1 MINLLQSEYK
11 KYKATYIY
19 SLGLLGMIS
28 PVILI
33 TIGTLM
39 TREDLIAQGIYTWH
53 SFFGRLVAFFV
64 YLIGPLL
71 TSFIAISAVSH
82 EYQSHTMGNILTTSY
97 SRSKIILG
105 KLGYTSLLIM
115 GLYICVA
122 LTNIVCALILGFTI
136 NSTELIDYTSYLLL
150 AGITTLVIVPLA
162 MLLTIIFRSFIP
174 AMIISVAG
182 TIPNFAVFHWDKG
195 YLSPWGVP
203 EVIVL
208 KASGYLTNI
217 DIVYPLTSILVYA
230 GLFIGALLIYFNYSD
245 QY

>member
-1 MINLLQSEYK
+1 MINLMRSEYK
-11 KYKATYIY
+11 KYKGTYIY

-33 TIGTLM
+33 TIGTFM
-39 TREDLIAQGIYTWH
+39 TREDLITQGIYSWH

-82 EYQSHTMGNILTTSY
+82 EYQSHTMGNILTTQY

-105 KLGYTSLLIM
+105 KLGYISLLILA
-115 GLYICVA
+115 LYACVA
-122 LTNIVCALILGFTI
+122 LTNILCAFILGFTI
-136 NSTELIDYTSYLLL
+136 TGTELIDYTSYLLL
-150 AGITTLVIVPLA
+150 AGVTTLVIVPLA
-162 MLLTIIFRSFIP
+162 LLLTLIFKSFIP

-182 TIPNFAVFHWDKG
+182 IIPNFAVYHWDKC

-208 KASGYLTNI
+208 KASGFLNSI
-217 DIVYPLTSILVYA
+217 DVIYPLTSILVYA
-230 GLFIGALLIYFNYSD
+230 GVFISALLIYFHYSD

>member
-11 KYKATYIY
+11 KYKGTYIY

-33 TIGTLM
+33 AIGTFM
-39 TREDLIAQGIYTWH
+39 VRDDLITQGIYTWH
-53 SFFGRLVAFFV
+53 SFYGRLVAFFV

-71 TSFIAISAVSH
+71 TSFIAISAVNH
-82 EYQSHTMGNILTTSY
+82 EYQSNTIGNILTTPY
-97 SRSKIILG
+97 SRLKVILG
-105 KLGYTSLLIM
+105 KLGFVSLLVM
-115 GLYICVA
+115 AFYICVA
-122 LTNIVCALILGFTI
+122 LANILCAFILGFTVT
-136 NSTELIDYTSYLLL
+136 STEIIDNTSYLLL
-150 AGITTLVIVPLA
+150 AGVTTLVIVPLA
-162 MLLTIIFRSFIP
+162 LLLTVVFRSFIP

-182 TIPNFAVFHWDKG
+182 TIPNFAVYHSDKC

-208 KASGYLTNI
+208 KAAGFLNNI

-230 GLFIGALLIYFNYSD
+230 VIFISALLIYFQYSD

>member
-11 KYKATYIY
+11 KYKGTYIY

-33 TIGTLM
+33 AIGTFM
-39 TREDLIAQGIYTWH
+39 VREDLVAQGIYTWH
-53 SFFGRLVAFFV
+53 SFYGRVVVFFV

-82 EYQSHTMGNILTTSY
+82 EYQSHTMGNILTTPY

-105 KLGYTSLLIM
+105 KLGYISLLIM
-115 GLYICVA
+115 GLYGCVA
-122 LTNIVCALILGFTI
+122 LTNILCALILGFTI
-136 NSTELIDYTSYLLL
+136 TGTELVDYTSYLLL
-150 AGITTLVIVPLA
+150 AGVTTMVIVPLA
-162 MLLTIIFRSFIP
+162 LLLTLIFRSFIP

-182 TIPNFAVFHWDKG
+182 TIPNFAVYHWDKC

-208 KASGYLTNI
+208 KAAGYLNNI
-217 DIVYPLTSILVYA
+217 DSVYPLTSILVYA
-230 GLFIGALLIYFNYSD
+230 GLFISALLIYFYYSD

>member
-11 KYKATYIY
+11 KYKSTYIY

-33 TIGTLM
+33 TIGTFM
-39 TREDLIAQGIYTWH
+39 SREDLITQGIYTWH
-53 SFFGRLVAFFV
+53 SFYGRLVAFFV

-82 EYQSHTMGNILTTSY
+82 EYQSNTMGNILTTPY

-105 KLGYTSLLIM
+105 KLGYISLLVM
-115 GLYICVA
+115 GLYVCVA
-122 LTNIVCALILGFTI
+122 LTNILCAIILGFTI
-136 NSTELIDYTSYLLL
+136 TSTELINNTSYLLL
-150 AGITTLVIVPLA
+150 AGVTTLVIVPLA
-162 MLLTIIFRSFIP
+162 LFLTLIFRSFIP

-182 TIPNFAVFHWDKG
+182 TIPNFAVYHWDKC

-208 KASGYLTNI
+208 KAAGYLNNI
-217 DIVYPLTSILVYA
+217 DIVYPLTAILIYA
-230 GLFIGALLIYFNYSD
+230 ALFITVLLIYFNYSD

>member
-11 KYKATYIY
+11 KYKGTYIY

-33 TIGTLM
+33 AIGTFM
-39 TREDLIAQGIYTWH
+39 VRDDLITQGIYTWH
-53 SFFGRLVAFFV
+53 SFYGRLVAFFV

-71 TSFIAISAVSH
+71 TSFIAISAVNH
-82 EYQSHTMGNILTTSY
+82 EYQSNTIGNILTTPY
-97 SRSKIILG
+97 SRLKVILG
-105 KLGYTSLLIM
+105 KLGFVSLLVM
-115 GLYICVA
+115 AFYICVA
-122 LTNIVCALILGFTI
+122 LANILCAFILGFTVT
-136 NSTELIDYTSYLLL
+136 STEIIDNTSYLLL
-150 AGITTLVIVPLA
+150 AGVTTLVIVPLVL
-162 MLLTIIFRSFIP
+162 LLTVVFRSFIP

-182 TIPNFAVFHWDKG
+182 TIPNFAVYHSDKC

-208 KASGYLTNI
+208 KAAGFLNNI

-230 GLFIGALLIYFNYSD
+230 VIFISALLIYFQYSD

>member
-1 MINLLQSEYK
+1 MINLMQSEYK
-11 KYKATYIY
+11 KYKGTYIY

-33 TIGTLM
+33 AIGTLM
-39 TREDLIAQGIYTWH
+39 VREDLVTQGIYTWH
-53 SFFGRLVAFFV
+53 SFYGRLVAFFV

-82 EYQSHTMGNILTTSY
+82 EYQSHTMGNMLTTQY
-97 SRSKIILG
+97 SRSKVILG
-105 KLGYTSLLIM
+105 KLGYISLLIM
-115 GLYICVA
+115 GLYGCVA
-122 LTNIVCALILGFTI
+122 LTNIFCALILGFTI
-136 NSTELIDYTSYLLL
+136 TGTELIDYTSYLLL
-150 AGITTLVIVPLA
+150 AGVTTLVIVPLA
-162 MLLTIIFRSFIP
+162 LLLTLIFRSFIP

-182 TIPNFAVFHWDKG
+182 TIPNFAVYHWDKC

-208 KASGYLTNI
+208 KAAGFLNNI
-217 DIVYPLTSILVYA
+217 DVIYPLTSILVYA
-230 GLFIGALLIYFNYSD
+230 GVFISALLIYFHYSD